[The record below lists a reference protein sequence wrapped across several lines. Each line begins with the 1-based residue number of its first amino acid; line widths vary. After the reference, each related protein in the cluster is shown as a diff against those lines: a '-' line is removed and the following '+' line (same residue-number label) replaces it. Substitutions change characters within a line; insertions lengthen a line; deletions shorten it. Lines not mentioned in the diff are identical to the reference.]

1 MNDLIISQDP
11 PSIITLNSTKNL
23 FFLYQTGYHQ
33 AYTQSIQK
41 DFGRNNAMMAK
52 DEHGAE

>member
-52 DEHGAE
+52 DEHGAK